1 MIVLENTPPAI
12 LVLAIGVMFAT
23 GVYLLLD
30 RPLTRVLLGF
40 VLIGNGVN
48 LRLLVMGGRSGASPI
63 IGNAPDDVRMSD
75 PLAQAMV
82 LTSIVITLALT
93 AFVLAMAYRSWQLHG
108 HDEVA
113 DDVEDRRVARHA
125 ALNAPAFEDADAGG
139 FDQTLDEEA
148 ADAFDDV
155 DDSDDGREPTSASA
169 DHRADRPEERP

>member
-1 MIVLENTPPAI
+1 VL
-12 LVLAIGVMFAT
+12 FAT
-23 GVYLLLD
+23 GVYLLLE

-48 LRLLVMGGRSGASPI
+48 LMLLVMGGRSGASPI
-63 IGNAPDDVRMSD
+63 IGNAPDGVRMSD

-125 ALNAPAFEDADAGG
+125 ALNAPAFEDADDTEP
-139 FDQTLDEEA
+139 DQTLDEEA
-148 ADAFDDV
+148 ADVHDDV
-155 DDSDDGREPTSASA
+155 DDSDDDAPRERRGARRTDPHADSNPEPT
-169 DHRADRPEERP
+169 DRRTDTEERP